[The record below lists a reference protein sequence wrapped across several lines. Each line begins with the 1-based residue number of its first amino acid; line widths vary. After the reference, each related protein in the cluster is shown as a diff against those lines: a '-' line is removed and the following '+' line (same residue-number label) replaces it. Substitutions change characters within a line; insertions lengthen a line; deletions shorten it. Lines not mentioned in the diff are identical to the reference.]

1 VDNKVTWIETSD
13 SKCRDKGIFTIHTN
27 IYSVCVDNKVTWI
40 EASDSKCRD
49 QGNFTIHTNIYSV
62 WIIKLRGSRQVTVN
76 VAIKVILLSTLIS
89 IQCG

>member
-1 VDNKVTWIETSD
+1 M
-13 SKCRDKGIFTIHTN
+13 
-27 IYSVCVDNKVTWI
+27 DNKVTWI

-62 WIIKLRGSRQVTVN
+62 WIIKLRGLRQVTVSAAIKVSLLFTLISIQCVWIIKLRGLRQVTVN
-76 VAIKVILLSTLIS
+76 VAIKVTLLSTLIS

>member
-1 VDNKVTWIETSD
+1 VTVSAAIKVSLLFTLISIQCVWI
-13 SKCRDKGIFTIHTN
+13 II
-27 IYSVCVDNKVTWI
+27 VTWI

-62 WIIKLRGSRQVTVN
+62 WIIKLRGLRQVTVN
-76 VAIKVILLSTLIS
+76 VAIKVTLLSTLIS